1 TKTGCKGKTCKLNK
15 PTGASMSKPSIQE
28 LETVSSNIKSLAESA
43 MEANDGLLR
52 LAPTWVP
59 RSFLQPAKRLKLDP
73 SDRK

>member
-1 TKTGCKGKTCKLNK
+1 
-15 PTGASMSKPSIQE
+15 MSKPSVQE

-43 MEANDGLLR
+43 MEANGGLLR

-59 RSFLQPAKRLKLDP
+59 RSFLQPGKRLKLDP